1 MTLPVSRRIGFL
13 AIFLACAGMMA
24 FALYLQYYEF
34 LNPCPLCIFQR
45 VCVIAVGVIALI
57 AALHNPKSAGGVR
70 VYTVLG
76 LLTAATGFGVAA
88 RHAYIQTLPPDQ
100 VPACGPGLNYMLQN
114 MPFGTVL
121 KTVLYG
127 SGECAQIDWS
137 LLGISL
143 PGWVA
148 IACLGLFLVFA
159 WVGFAKRKA

>member
-57 AALHNPKSAGGVR
+57 AALHNPKSTGGVR

-114 MPFGTVL
+114 MPFGKVL

-148 IACLGLFLVFA
+148 IGCLGLFLVFA